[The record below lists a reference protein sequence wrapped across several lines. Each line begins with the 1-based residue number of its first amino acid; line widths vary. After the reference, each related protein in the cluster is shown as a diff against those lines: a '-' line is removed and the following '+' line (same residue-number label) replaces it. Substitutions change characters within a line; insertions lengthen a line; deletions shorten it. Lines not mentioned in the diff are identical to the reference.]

1 TVVHL
6 VDIVLIGSNDL
17 TKTRVRPCTQAVLIF
32 LVPQD
37 SIHYFRSSVYLIGRF
52 FGQLG
57 VRAVKA
63 PSLGHGQS
71 IHATLQDRQSLA
83 NHP

>member
-1 TVVHL
+1 MVHL
-6 VDIVLIGSNDL
+6 VDIVLIGSDDL
-17 TKTRVRPCTQAVLIF
+17 TKTRVRPWTQAVLIF
-32 LVPQD
+32 LVPKN
-37 SIHYFRSSVYLIGRF
+37 SIHYFQSFVYLIGRF

-57 VRAVKA
+57 ARAVEA

-71 IHATLQDRQSLA
+71 IYATLQDRQSLA